1 MRTFEVCYT
10 QKDGKRITGQLY
22 TAKTVS
28 WKLEALVNEE
38 ATDIIVT
45 EYFEGRKV

>member
-1 MRTFEVCYT
+1 MARTFEVCYT
-10 QKDGKRITGQLY
+10 QKDGRRITGQLY
-22 TAKTVS
+22 TANTVS

-45 EYFEGRKV
+45 EYKKGE